1 MRSSRGPE
9 AAICAIAKSPPR
21 SNPRIIAS
29 AMLPAPMKPIVLS
42 LLMTDGILRVL
53 RSDTHEEMDCRRHG
67 MHDRLNGVGRRLRG
81 RRAPAPYEHPGKG
94 LRRGREELQRTDDGG
109 AAAREARP

>member
-1 MRSSRGPE
+1 MPYVSRSSRMRSSRGPE

-42 LLMTDGILRVL
+42 LLMPDGILRVL
-53 RSDTHEEMDCRRHG
+53 RSGDHEDMSGLAHG
-67 MHDRLNGVGRRLRG
+67 VPDRVTRLVRRLRG
-81 RRAPAPYEHPGKG
+81 RGAPGPYRHPGEG
-94 LRRGREELQRTDDGG
+94 LRRGRE
-109 AAAREARP
+109 